1 MSEPVTTTIEVG
13 NAPADDLVA
22 RTFVRE
28 HLRRGHTALVTRD
41 LPGTSTRDMLPPGA
55 PILAAHDDRHDTE
68 IVADVGGAVVSLYL
82 HPDSSSVRVSALDL
96 DAATAVYDA
105 IAARVPQPPAGDT
118 VPVRFTDFGDH
129 DRQVHVTVRPWEE
142 IESLYPASVRAAM
155 PALTAF
161 RPETHDARRLLLWYG
176 PPGTGKTTA
185 VRALLHAWRD
195 WARGVV
201 VTDPQLLLVDPKYL
215 RRVVLNERRNDGW
228 RLLILEDAEALLRKE
243 TGGPALGKLLNL
255 ADGLL
260 GQGVRCL
267 YLITTNE
274 PVGALHPALVRPG
287 RCLARIEFP
296 PLSAAESAAVLGR
309 PVPRGHTLAEVLA
322 ARAVATETPS
332 VAVGQYL

>member
-1 MSEPVTTTIEVG
+1 MNEPVTTFPVESDDY
-13 NAPADDLVA
+13 ADGLVA
-22 RTFVRE
+22 RTFALE
-28 HLRRGHTALVTRD
+28 HVRRGHVAFVTRD
-41 LPGTSTRDMLPPGA
+41 LPSTVTRDVLPPDA
-55 PILAAHDDRHDTE
+55 PVLAAHDDRHDTE
-68 IVADVGGAVVSLYL
+68 IVADVHGAVVSLYL
-82 HPDSSSVRVSALDL
+82 HPSSSSVRVSAASL

-105 IAARVPQPPAGDT
+105 IAARVPPVPEDDT
-118 VPVRFTDFGDH
+118 VLVRFADAEDH
-129 DRQVHVTVRPWEE
+129 DRRVRIATHPWPGV
-142 IESLYPASVRAAM
+142 ESLYPASVRAAM
-155 PALTAF
+155 ASLLAF
-161 RPETHDARRLLLWYG
+161 RPESDDARRLLLWYG

-201 VTDPQLLLVDPKYL
+201 VTDPERLLTEAKYL
-215 RRVVLNERRNDGW
+215 RRLVLNAAGGEHW
-228 RLLILEDAEALLRKE
+228 RLLVLEDAEALLRKE
-243 TGGPALGKLLNL
+243 TGGSALGKLLNL

-296 PLSAAESAAVLGR
+296 PLSAAETAAVLGR
-309 PVPRGHTLAEVLA
+309 PVDRGQTLAEVVA
-322 ARAVATETPS
+322 ARAVATESPS